1 MEDQFLNY
9 CRNHLCLNIEDFK
22 YYPSVALCALDAC
35 YSINAKYS
43 SVINVVWNFSKW
55 VDRSGF
61 TIDKI
66 LTKRIPSVNNQL
78 PVSSIYNLIDVV
90 DNATLAHDICKNDS
104 RSGGVLKAAL
114 FRDVLSIMIDNHI
127 ETYHDY
133 QISRDNIR
141 DNLSAIPGIGPA
153 TISYLNMLT
162 GDQNYVKIDRHIK
175 AFVHDAIGRNANANE
190 IVVLFHYAA
199 DRLSDENRLITAR
212 HLDHIVWVYQSNQ

>member
-1 MEDQFLNY
+1 MEEQFLNY
-9 CRNHLCLNIEDFK
+9 CREHLCFNIEDFK

-55 VDRSGF
+55 VDSSGL

-66 LTKRIPSVNNQL
+66 LSKRIPSVNNQL
-78 PVSSIYNLIDVV
+78 PVSSIYNLIEDV

-114 FRDVLSIMIDNHI
+114 FREVLCVMLDNHI

-133 QISRDNIR
+133 QIMRDVVNNDLHDIR
-141 DNLSAIPGIGPA
+141 GIGHT

-175 AFVHDAIGRNANANE
+175 AFVHAAIGRNANANE
-190 IVVLFHYAA
+190 IVALFHYAA
-199 DRLSDENRLITAR
+199 DRLTDENRVMTAR